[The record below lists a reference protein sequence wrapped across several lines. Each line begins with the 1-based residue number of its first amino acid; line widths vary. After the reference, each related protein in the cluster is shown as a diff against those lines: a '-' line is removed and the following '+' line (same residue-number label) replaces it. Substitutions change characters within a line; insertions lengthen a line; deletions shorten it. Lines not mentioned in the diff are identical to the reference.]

1 MKVRKSRNDW
11 TYEDCLA
18 EAKKYTTTTDFMKFS
33 KSAYIVAKANNWLK
47 DYDWIEVK
55 RKGAGIWTKSRCR
68 AEARKYKT
76 ATQFAKHARGAFFT
90 AKENG
95 WLETYTWLKMNNN
108 VHWTKELCEEVAR
121 NYDSKPD
128 FARNANGAYQYAV
141 KNGLLNNFT
150 WLKPR
155 ECRSKKTKWT
165 RDVCMKEASK
175 YVAMIDF
182 RTNKP
187 RVYNAMARNGWL
199 KECDWLQ
206 RRVASQVKKKKAR
219 QLTLF

>member
-1 MKVRKSRNDW
+1 MGISDFIRDNGAFLFIGAIVLIVGFKVAMRVPSIKFAWDG
-11 TYEDCLA
+11 
-18 EAKKYTTTTDFMKFS
+18 FMLTGG
-33 KSAYIVAKANNWLK
+33 VAS
-47 DYDWIEVK
+47 
-55 RKGAGIWTKSRCR
+55 KGAGIWTKSKCR

-121 NYDSKPD
+121 NFDSKPD
-128 FARNANGAYQYAV
+128 FAKNANSAYQYAV
-141 KNGLLNNFT
+141 KNGLLSNFT

-155 ECRSKKTKWT
+155 EFRSKKTKWT

-187 RVYNAMARNGWL
+187 QAYNAMARNGWL

-206 RRVASQVKKKKAR
+206 RRAVSQIKKKKAR